1 MSQLQL
7 IAVNAKQ
14 SFVSFANTYY
24 SSGGNL
30 SLTVPS
36 GAVTADF
43 TVLPYGGSGAAGSAT
58 YVRTE
63 AFKPYQDVY
72 DVCTGNAGGNA
83 TTQYS
88 NNKVLSTSTLVVTFN
103 DPSRDILFSNANTF
117 SIAHATDG
125 SGVTGCSDQSVDNGD
140 PPPNA
145 SSGANGT
152 PLVAEVTITWK

>member
-43 TVLPYGGSGAAGSAT
+43 TVLPYGG
-58 YVRTE
+58 
-63 AFKPYQDVY
+63 
-72 DVCTGNAGGNA
+72 
-83 TTQYS
+83 S

-152 PLVAEVTITWK
+152 PSVAEVTITWK